1 MFLRNYFKF
10 CATLTLLLAL
20 YSHSVTINM
29 RDADIRAFISDISSL
44 TGKTFIV
51 DPRINAKITII
62 SREDL
67 SIEEAYEVF
76 LSVLA
81 VHGYTAVEQDN
92 ATKIIPEI
100 NGRQSF
106 NTFSTRNSPE
116 DKFVTD
122 VIKPNFASVNA
133 LLSILRPLMSSQGHL
148 AVYEPT
154 NSLIIADRAGNVKKF
169 RALVG
174 ELDKT
179 PGEKYELVSLTYGS
193 SKEVSNILDKV
204 FNDNT
209 GGQNPNQFTAY
220 SIDRS
225 NSILLVG
232 DEPIVDRMKAL
243 VKNLDTEQ
251 TGSNTL
257 KVKYLKY
264 ADAKSL
270 EKILKNLS
278 ENLSS
283 KDRSNNK
290 IKTSIEAHEG
300 TNSLVIS
307 ADPEIMT
314 SIEDIISRLDIKRAQ
329 VLVEAI
335 IVEISDTL
343 AKELG
348 VQILFSG
355 DGTDTPI
362 VSQRFGNPTPDLTAI
377 VGGEVY
383 NTTTGS
389 STSVPAAAQSLL
401 TLDGFAAGVGKYK
414 KDQKSFAAIL
424 NVLRKDTDSN
434 VLSTPSILTMDNEQ
448 SSIIVGQ
455 EIPITTGESLGANN
469 ANAFRT
475 VSREEV
481 GVKLLVKP
489 QINEGNSIR
498 LDIEQEVSSVYGPL
512 LIGASEIATNKR
524 EIKTAVMVED
534 TEIIV
539 LGGLISD
546 DVQESERKVPL
557 LGDIPLLG
565 RLFKSTTTSRSK
577 KNLVVFL
584 KPTIVRDVADMQLI
598 TNEKYNLLKAEQLLK
613 TKRGRPTPD
622 LKVLEDL
629 INDKDK

>member
-1 MFLRNYFKF
+1 MTLRNYLKF
-10 CATLTLLLAL
+10 YSSLLIIFSL
-20 YSHSVTINM
+20 YSQSVTINM

-51 DPRINAKITII
+51 DPRINAKVTII

-67 SIEEAYEVF
+67 SIEEAYEVM

-81 VHGYTAVEQDN
+81 VHGYSAIEQDN
-92 ATKIIPEI
+92 ATKIVPEI
-100 NGRQSF
+100 TGRQAFNSF
-106 NTFSTRNSPE
+106 SRPNSPS
-116 DKFVTD
+116 DKLVTD
-122 VIKPNFASVNA
+122 IIRPKFAAVNY
-133 LLSILRPLMSSQGHL
+133 LISILRPIMSTQGHI

-154 NSLIIADRAGNVKKF
+154 NSLIIADRAGNVKKLT
-169 RALVG
+169 AIIN

-179 PGEKYELVSLTYGS
+179 PGETYEIIKLSYSS
-193 SKEVSNILDKV
+193 SKEVSKIIDKI
-204 FNDNT
+204 FNENS
-209 GGQNPNQFTAY
+209 GGMNPNQFTSY
-220 SIDRS
+220 SIDRI

-232 DEPIVDRMKAL
+232 DIPIVNRMKNL
-243 VKNLDTEQ
+243 IQNLDTEQ
-251 TGSNTL
+251 TSSSTL

-278 ENLSS
+278 ENLSGDKS
-283 KDRSNNK
+283 KSK
-290 IKTSIEAHEG
+290 IMTSIEAHEG

-307 ADPEIMT
+307 ADPEVMMAL
-314 SIEDIISRLDIKRAQ
+314 EDVISNLDIKRAQ

-355 DGTDTPI
+355 EGSNTPI
-362 VSQRFGNPTPDLTAI
+362 ISQRFGNPNPDLTAI

-383 NTTTGS
+383 NTTSGS
-389 STSVPAAAQSLL
+389 SSLPAAAQSLL

-414 KDQKSFAAIL
+414 KDKESFAAIL

-434 VLSTPSILTMDNEQ
+434 VLSTPSILTMDNEE

-455 EIPITTGESLGANN
+455 EIPITTGESLGADNSN
-469 ANAFRT
+469 PFRT

-524 EIKTAVMVED
+524 EIKTVVMVED

-598 TNEKYNLLKAEQLLK
+598 TNKKYNLLKAEQLLK
-613 TKRGRPTPD
+613 TERGRPTPD

-629 INDKDK
+629 ISEKDK

>member
-1 MFLRNYFKF
+1 MTLRNYLKF
-10 CATLTLLLAL
+10 YSSLLIIFSL
-20 YSHSVTINM
+20 YSQSVTINM

-51 DPRINAKITII
+51 DPRINAKVTII

-67 SIEEAYEVF
+67 SIEEAYEVM

-81 VHGYTAVEQDN
+81 VHGYSAIEQDN
-92 ATKIIPEI
+92 ATKIVPEI
-100 NGRQSF
+100 TGRQAFNSF
-106 NTFSTRNSPE
+106 SRPNSPS
-116 DKFVTD
+116 DKLVTD
-122 VIKPNFASVNA
+122 IIRPKFAAVNS
-133 LLSILRPLMSSQGHL
+133 LISILRPIMSTQGHI

-154 NSLIIADRAGNVKKF
+154 NSLIIADRAGNVKKLT
-169 RALVG
+169 AIIN

-179 PGEKYELVSLTYGS
+179 PGETYEIIKLSYSS
-193 SKEVSNILDKV
+193 SKEVSKIIDKI
-204 FNDNT
+204 FNENS
-209 GGQNPNQFTAY
+209 GGMNPNQFTSY
-220 SIDRS
+220 SIDRI

-232 DEPIVDRMKAL
+232 DIPIVNRMKNL
-243 VKNLDTEQ
+243 IQNLDTEQ
-251 TGSNTL
+251 TSSSTL

-278 ENLSS
+278 ENLSGDKS
-283 KDRSNNK
+283 KSK
-290 IKTSIEAHEG
+290 IMTSIEAHEG

-307 ADPEIMT
+307 ADPEVMMAL
-314 SIEDIISRLDIKRAQ
+314 EDVISNLDIKRAQ

-335 IVEISDTL
+335 IVEIPDTL

-355 DGTDTPI
+355 EGSNTPI
-362 VSQRFGNPTPDLTAI
+362 ISQRFGNPNPDLTAI

-383 NTTTGS
+383 NTTSGS
-389 STSVPAAAQSLL
+389 SSLPAAAQSLL

-414 KDQKSFAAIL
+414 KDKESFAAIL

-434 VLSTPSILTMDNEQ
+434 VLSTPSILTMDNEE

-455 EIPITTGESLGANN
+455 EIPITTGESLGADNSN
-469 ANAFRT
+469 PFRT

-524 EIKTAVMVED
+524 EIKTVVMVED

-598 TNEKYNLLKAEQLLK
+598 TNKKYNLLKAEQLLK
-613 TKRGRPTPD
+613 TERGRPTPD

-629 INDKDK
+629 ISEKDK

>member
-1 MFLRNYFKF
+1 MTLRNYLKF
-10 CATLTLLLAL
+10 YSSLLIIFSL
-20 YSHSVTINM
+20 YSQSVTINM

-51 DPRINAKITII
+51 DPRINAKVTII

-67 SIEEAYEVF
+67 SIEEAYEVM

-81 VHGYTAVEQDN
+81 VHGYSAIEQDN
-92 ATKIIPEI
+92 ATKIVPEI
-100 NGRQSF
+100 TGRQAFNSF
-106 NTFSTRNSPE
+106 SRPNSPS
-116 DKFVTD
+116 DKLVTD
-122 VIKPNFASVNA
+122 IIRPKFAAVNS
-133 LLSILRPLMSSQGHL
+133 LISILRPIMSTQGHI

-154 NSLIIADRAGNVKKF
+154 NSLIIADRAGNVKKLT
-169 RALVG
+169 AIIN

-179 PGEKYELVSLTYGS
+179 PGETYEIIKLSYSS
-193 SKEVSNILDKV
+193 SKEVSKIIDKI
-204 FNDNT
+204 FNENS
-209 GGQNPNQFTAY
+209 GGMNPNQFTSY
-220 SIDRS
+220 SIDRI

-232 DEPIVDRMKAL
+232 DIPIVNRMKNL
-243 VKNLDTEQ
+243 IQNLDTEQ
-251 TGSNTL
+251 TSSSTL

-278 ENLSS
+278 ENLSGDKS
-283 KDRSNNK
+283 KSK
-290 IKTSIEAHEG
+290 IMTSIEAHEG

-307 ADPEIMT
+307 ADPEVMMAL
-314 SIEDIISRLDIKRAQ
+314 EDVISNLDIKRAQ
-329 VLVEAI
+329 ILVEAI

-355 DGTDTPI
+355 EGSNTPI
-362 VSQRFGNPTPDLTAI
+362 ISQRFGNPNPDLTAI

-383 NTTTGS
+383 NTTSGS
-389 STSVPAAAQSLL
+389 SSLPAAAQSLL

-414 KDQKSFAAIL
+414 KDKESFAAIL

-434 VLSTPSILTMDNEQ
+434 VLSTPSILTMDNEE

-455 EIPITTGESLGANN
+455 EIPITTGESLGADNSN
-469 ANAFRT
+469 PFRT

-524 EIKTAVMVED
+524 EIKTVVMVED

-598 TNEKYNLLKAEQLLK
+598 TNKKYNLLKAEQLLK
-613 TKRGRPTPD
+613 TERGRPTPD

-629 INDKDK
+629 ISEKDK

>member
-1 MFLRNYFKF
+1 MTLRNYLKF
-10 CATLTLLLAL
+10 YSSLLIIFSL
-20 YSHSVTINM
+20 YSQSVTINM

-51 DPRINAKITII
+51 DPRINAKVTII

-67 SIEEAYEVF
+67 SIEEAYEVM

-81 VHGYTAVEQDN
+81 VHGYSAIEQDN
-92 ATKIIPEI
+92 ATKIVPEI
-100 NGRQSF
+100 TGRQAFNSF
-106 NTFSTRNSPE
+106 SRPNSPS
-116 DKFVTD
+116 DKLVTD
-122 VIKPNFASVNA
+122 IIRPKFAAVNS
-133 LLSILRPLMSSQGHL
+133 LISILRPIMSTQGHI

-154 NSLIIADRAGNVKKF
+154 NSLIIADRAGNVKKLT
-169 RALVG
+169 AIIN

-179 PGEKYELVSLTYGS
+179 PGETYEIIKLSYSS
-193 SKEVSNILDKV
+193 SKEVSKIIDKI
-204 FNDNT
+204 FNENS
-209 GGQNPNQFTAY
+209 GGMNPNQFTSY
-220 SIDRS
+220 SIDRI

-232 DEPIVDRMKAL
+232 DIPIVNRMKNL
-243 VKNLDTEQ
+243 IQNLDTEQ
-251 TGSNTL
+251 TSSSTL

-278 ENLSS
+278 ENLSGDKS
-283 KDRSNNK
+283 KSK
-290 IKTSIEAHEG
+290 IMTSIEAHEG

-307 ADPEIMT
+307 ADPEVMMAL
-314 SIEDIISRLDIKRAQ
+314 EDVISNLDIKRAQ

-355 DGTDTPI
+355 EGSNTPI
-362 VSQRFGNPTPDLTAI
+362 ISQRFGNPNPDLTAI

-383 NTTTGS
+383 NTTSGS
-389 STSVPAAAQSLL
+389 SSLPAAAQSLL

-414 KDQKSFAAIL
+414 KDKESFAAIL

-434 VLSTPSILTMDNEQ
+434 VLSTPSILTMDNEE

-455 EIPITTGESLGANN
+455 EIPITTGESLGADNSN
-469 ANAFRT
+469 PFRT

-524 EIKTAVMVED
+524 EIKTVVMVED

-598 TNEKYNLLKAEQLLK
+598 TNKKYNLLKAEQLLK
-613 TKRGRPTPD
+613 TERGRPTPD

-629 INDKDK
+629 ISEKDK

>member
-1 MFLRNYFKF
+1 MTLRNYLKF
-10 CATLTLLLAL
+10 YSSLLIIFSL
-20 YSHSVTINM
+20 YSQSVTINM

-51 DPRINAKITII
+51 DPRINAKVTII

-67 SIEEAYEVF
+67 SIEEAYEVM

-81 VHGYTAVEQDN
+81 VHGYSAIEQDN
-92 ATKIIPEI
+92 ATKIVPEI
-100 NGRQSF
+100 TGRQAFNSF
-106 NTFSTRNSPE
+106 SRPNSPS
-116 DKFVTD
+116 DKLVTD
-122 VIKPNFASVNA
+122 IIRPKFAAVNS
-133 LLSILRPLMSSQGHL
+133 LISILRPIMSTQGHI

-154 NSLIIADRAGNVKKF
+154 NSLIIADRAGNVKKLT
-169 RALVG
+169 AIIN

-179 PGEKYELVSLTYGS
+179 PGETYEIIKLSYSS
-193 SKEVSNILDKV
+193 SKEVSKIIDKI
-204 FNDNT
+204 FNENS
-209 GGQNPNQFTAY
+209 GGMNPNQFTSY
-220 SIDRS
+220 SIDRI

-232 DEPIVDRMKAL
+232 DIPIVNRMKNL
-243 VKNLDTEQ
+243 IQNLDTEQ
-251 TGSNTL
+251 TSSSTL

-278 ENLSS
+278 ENLSGDKS
-283 KDRSNNK
+283 KSK
-290 IKTSIEAHEG
+290 IMTSIEAHEG

-307 ADPEIMT
+307 ADPEVMMAL
-314 SIEDIISRLDIKRAQ
+314 EDVISNLDIKRAQ

-355 DGTDTPI
+355 EGSNTPI
-362 VSQRFGNPTPDLTAI
+362 ISQRFGNPNPDLTAI

-383 NTTTGS
+383 NTTSGS
-389 STSVPAAAQSLL
+389 SSLPAAAQSLL

-414 KDQKSFAAIL
+414 KDKESFAAIL

-434 VLSTPSILTMDNEQ
+434 VLSTPSILTMDNEE

-455 EIPITTGESLGANN
+455 EIPITTGESLGADNSN
-469 ANAFRT
+469 PFRT

-524 EIKTAVMVED
+524 EIKTVVMVED

-598 TNEKYNLLKAEQLLK
+598 TNKKYNLLKAEQLLK
-613 TKRGRPTPD
+613 TERGRPTPD

-629 INDKDK
+629 ISEKDKQ